1 MASKWLRNC
10 ARILSQS
17 VVTAVAVG
25 GLSISVQAQVLEASA
40 EQDTAQS
47 TPQNGPPPSVRGG
60 PPPSVFD
67 GDYITLG
74 VGVGMAPSYEGS
86 DNYDVIPTPR
96 IAGSVGG
103 IDFSSPGGGP
113 GLALDLV
120 PDKPRSN
127 VDIIAGPAFRV
138 NLNRTSLDGI
148 EDSVVR
154 QLGDLETAVEVGV
167 ELRVRF
173 NGALTQS
180 DSVTIGTTMLF
191 DAAGA
196 HESSVITPS
205 IRYSR
210 PISEAYFMSFNLSA
224 THVGDGYARYYYG
237 IDAAG
242 SSASNLP
249 VFDAEGGFKSV
260 GLSVLSAYDL
270 SGNALDGGWS
280 AFAIA
285 GVSRLLNVAAQTPI
299 TLIRGD
305 RNQAFVALGI
315 GYTF

>member
-1 MASKWLRNC
+1 MTSIWLRNC
-10 ARILSQS
+10 ARILSKS
-17 VVTAVAVG
+17 VVAAVAVG
-25 GLSISVQAQVLEASA
+25 GLSISAQAQVAEAST
-40 EQDTAQS
+40 EQDAVQPA
-47 TPQNGPPPSVRGG
+47 PQAGPPPSARGG
-60 PPPSVFD
+60 PPSSVFD

-86 DNYDVIPTPR
+86 DNYDVVPAPR

-120 PDKPRSN
+120 PDKPRSK

-154 QLGDLETAVEVGV
+154 RLGDLDTAVEVGA
-167 ELRVRF
+167 EMRLRF
-173 NGALTQS
+173 NGVLTRS
-180 DSVTIGTTMLF
+180 DSVTIGTTVLF
-191 DAAGA
+191 DVAGA

-210 PISEAYFMSFNLSA
+210 PINEAFFMSFNISA

-237 IDAAG
+237 IDATG
-242 SSASNLP
+242 SAASGLP
-249 VFDAEGGFKSV
+249 LFDAEGGFKNV
-260 GLSVLSAYDL
+260 GLSVLSAYDF

-280 AFAIA
+280 AFTIA
-285 GVSRLLNVAAQTPI
+285 GVSRLLNDAAQTPI
-299 TLIRGD
+299 TSIRGD
-305 RNQAFVALGI
+305 RNQAFVALGV